1 MGRFRSTDQAPL
13 AFVFAGGGSL
23 GAIEVGMLAAL
34 VGEGV
39 SADLVV
45 GASVGAINAVY
56 YASEPSARGVERLGD
71 IWRGIRRGDVF
82 PLSGA
87 RGALALFGHSRS
99 LVDPTNLR
107 RLLERKLPLARL
119 EQCLVPVHVVATD
132 FASGAEV
139 VLSKGSA
146 VDALMASTAI
156 PAVFPPVTL
165 AGRVLVDGGVTN
177 NTPLSAAVELGARR
191 VIVLPTGFSCHLGTT
206 PQAALAAA
214 LHTLNLLISKQ
225 VLSDVQRLRAEVE
238 IHVVPPL
245 CPLSRAAYD
254 FSGTDDLIARAE
266 RATREWIK
274 SGGLERSEIPLELGP
289 HQHA

>member
-1 MGRFRSTDQAPL
+1 MPTDHAQL

-34 VGEGV
+34 VRTGV
-39 SADLVV
+39 APDLVV

-56 YASEPSARGVERLGD
+56 FAGDPSARGVERLAD
-71 IWRGIRRGDVF
+71 VWRGIRREDVF
-82 PLSGA
+82 PLSGT
-87 RGALALFGHSRS
+87 RGALALLGHASS
-99 LVDPTNLR
+99 LVDPTRLR
-107 RLLERKLPLARL
+107 RLLERKLPLAQL
-119 EQCLVPVHVVATD
+119 DQCLLPAHVIATD

-156 PAVFPPVTL
+156 PAVFPAARVD
-165 AGRVLVDGGVTN
+165 GRDLVDGGVAN

-191 VIVLPTGFSCHLGTT
+191 VIVLPTGFSCQLGSA
-206 PQAALAAA
+206 PHSPLAAA

-225 VLSDVQRLRAEVE
+225 VLTDVQRLRADVE
-238 IHVVPPL
+238 IHVAPPL

-254 FSGTDDLIARAE
+254 FSGTDELMARAE
-266 RATREWIK
+266 RSTRDWIE
-274 SGGLERSEIPLELGP
+274 SGGLERSELPLELGP
-289 HQHA
+289 HRHG